1 MLKSCAAWD
10 RDALSVY
17 SVDSVSAQM
26 RFVTRRTTFLFS
38 LLAALALVRT
48 FAAGQRTRPDARSG
62 FDGIWNSAT
71 ATPLERP
78 VRWKD
83 KAFFTPEEAAA
94 WERQVEESNQEP
106 SPQSASKNVGTG

>member
-10 RDALSVY
+10 RDALFVY

-26 RFVTRRTTFLFS
+26 RFVTRRMPCLVLFP
-38 LLAALALVRT
+38 AALWLVRT
-48 FAAGQRTRPDARSG
+48 FEAASGTVPDLRAG

-78 VRWKD
+78 LQLKD
-83 KAFFTPEEAAA
+83 KAFFTPEEAAE
-94 WERQVEESNQEP
+94 WERRIAESNQEP
-106 SPQSASKNVGTG
+106 SPQAASKGT